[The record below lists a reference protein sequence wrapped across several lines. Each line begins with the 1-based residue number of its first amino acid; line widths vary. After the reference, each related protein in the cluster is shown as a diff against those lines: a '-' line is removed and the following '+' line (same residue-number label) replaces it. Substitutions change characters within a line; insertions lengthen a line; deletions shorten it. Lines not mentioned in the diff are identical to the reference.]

1 MTYLEKFKEKFPGMS
16 DEDIIEKCCPDEV
29 CMEAVSPCT
38 QSNFY
43 PNMDK
48 DPCRKCWERE
58 MPV

>member
-1 MTYLEKFKEKFPGMS
+1 MTYLQKFKEKFPGMS
-16 DEDIIEKCCPDEV
+16 EEQIIEKCCPDEV

-48 DPCRKCWERE
+48 DPCRKCWER
-58 MPV
+58 